1 LKSYKY
7 KYRLNSL
14 FSLKEYILKAKN
26 WYIINERYLIPLS
39 DSQRVHDSIEGGI
52 EKLELSV
59 ENLNMRLARL
69 LAEYT
74 ASQAKIKQRLAKLE
88 MK

>member
-1 LKSYKY
+1 M
-7 KYRLNSL
+7 SL
-14 FSLKEYILKAKN
+14 PHQFFFFLLFT
-26 WYIINERYLIPLS
+26 

-88 MK
+88 LK

>member
-1 LKSYKY
+1 MHTLT
-7 KYRLNSL
+7 
-14 FSLKEYILKAKN
+14 
-26 WYIINERYLIPLS
+26 

-59 ENLNMRLARL
+59 ENLNLRLARL

-88 MK
+88 LK

>member
-1 LKSYKY
+1 
-7 KYRLNSL
+7 
-14 FSLKEYILKAKN
+14 LKAKN
-26 WYIINERYLIPLS
+26 WYIINERYLILFS